1 MCILFFFVTYP
12 VVHTHR
18 SYFLSKWNCLDGF
31 VVTVSLVAL
40 AFPQASIFRAFR
52 AMRPLRVIVRS
63 KKIQVGHCC
72 DSDHNVKDF
81 PMLSHVRIPLVVALF
96 AARWWSLRW

>member
-1 MCILFFFVTYP
+1 MAIRCKATPLLGWLFLTLAYKRFHVP
-12 VVHTHR
+12 VFCLPSSR

-31 VVTVSLVAL
+31 VVTVSLISL

-72 DSDHNVKDF
+72 DF
-81 PMLSHVRIPLVVALF
+81 E
-96 AARWWSLRW
+96 